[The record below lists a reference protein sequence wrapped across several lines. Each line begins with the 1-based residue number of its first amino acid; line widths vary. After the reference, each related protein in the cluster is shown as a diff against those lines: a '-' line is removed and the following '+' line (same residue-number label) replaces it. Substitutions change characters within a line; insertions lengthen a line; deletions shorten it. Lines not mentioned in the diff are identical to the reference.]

1 MRFLDSHQMRIILT
15 GMQVKLKPFLLQM
28 LFRWSDARSANFAR
42 MMIFAQDEGFLANLC
57 QMTDFVIRGK
67 GRSNQMSFKATIIAC
82 LVSAL
87 AGFAVGYYTGGE
99 YMRRIFMR
107 LNRRLTDEEIR
118 KFQEK
123 IYGKE

>member
-1 MRFLDSHQMRIILT
+1 
-15 GMQVKLKPFLLQM
+15 
-28 LFRWSDARSANFAR
+28 
-42 MMIFAQDEGFLANLC
+42 
-57 QMTDFVIRGK
+57 
-67 GRSNQMSFKATIIAC
+67 MSFKAAVIAC

>member
-1 MRFLDSHQMRIILT
+1 MRF
-15 GMQVKLKPFLLQM
+15 
-28 LFRWSDARSANFAR
+28 
-42 MMIFAQDEGFLANLC
+42 
-57 QMTDFVIRGK
+57 
-67 GRSNQMSFKATIIAC
+67 KAVVVAC

-118 KFQEK
+118 KYQEM
-123 IYGKE
+123 IYGKETNNG

>member
-1 MRFLDSHQMRIILT
+1 
-15 GMQVKLKPFLLQM
+15 
-28 LFRWSDARSANFAR
+28 
-42 MMIFAQDEGFLANLC
+42 
-57 QMTDFVIRGK
+57 
-67 GRSNQMSFKATIIAC
+67 MSSKAVVIAC

-99 YMRRIFMR
+99 YMRRVYMR

-118 KFQEK
+118 NFQEK

>member
-1 MRFLDSHQMRIILT
+1 MKT
-15 GMQVKLKPFLLQM
+15 KTAV
-28 LFRWSDARSANFAR
+28 
-42 MMIFAQDEGFLANLC
+42 
-57 QMTDFVIRGK
+57 
-67 GRSNQMSFKATIIAC
+67 IAC

-99 YMRRIFMR
+99 YIRRVYMR

-118 KFQEK
+118 KYQER

>member
-1 MRFLDSHQMRIILT
+1 M
-15 GMQVKLKPFLLQM
+15 
-28 LFRWSDARSANFAR
+28 
-42 MMIFAQDEGFLANLC
+42 C
-57 QMTDFVIRGK
+57 
-67 GRSNQMSFKATIIAC
+67 FKAVVIAC

-99 YMRRIFMR
+99 YIRRIFMR

-118 KFQEK
+118 KFQEM

>member
-1 MRFLDSHQMRIILT
+1 
-15 GMQVKLKPFLLQM
+15 
-28 LFRWSDARSANFAR
+28 
-42 MMIFAQDEGFLANLC
+42 
-57 QMTDFVIRGK
+57 
-67 GRSNQMSFKATIIAC
+67 MSFRATITAC

-99 YMRRIFMR
+99 YIRRIFLR

-118 KFQEK
+118 KYQER

>member
-1 MRFLDSHQMRIILT
+1 
-15 GMQVKLKPFLLQM
+15 
-28 LFRWSDARSANFAR
+28 
-42 MMIFAQDEGFLANLC
+42 
-57 QMTDFVIRGK
+57 
-67 GRSNQMSFKATIIAC
+67 MSFKAVVIAC

-118 KFQEK
+118 NFQEK

>member
-1 MRFLDSHQMRIILT
+1 
-15 GMQVKLKPFLLQM
+15 
-28 LFRWSDARSANFAR
+28 
-42 MMIFAQDEGFLANLC
+42 
-57 QMTDFVIRGK
+57 
-67 GRSNQMSFKATIIAC
+67 MSFKATIIAC

-99 YMRRIFMR
+99 YIRRIFMR

-118 KFQEK
+118 NFQEK

>member
-1 MRFLDSHQMRIILT
+1 
-15 GMQVKLKPFLLQM
+15 
-28 LFRWSDARSANFAR
+28 
-42 MMIFAQDEGFLANLC
+42 
-57 QMTDFVIRGK
+57 
-67 GRSNQMSFKATIIAC
+67 MSFRATITAC

-99 YMRRIFMR
+99 YMRRIFLR

-118 KFQEK
+118 IYQER

>member
-1 MRFLDSHQMRIILT
+1 
-15 GMQVKLKPFLLQM
+15 
-28 LFRWSDARSANFAR
+28 
-42 MMIFAQDEGFLANLC
+42 
-57 QMTDFVIRGK
+57 
-67 GRSNQMSFKATIIAC
+67 MSFRATITAC

-99 YMRRIFMR
+99 YMRRIFLS

-118 KFQEK
+118 KYQER